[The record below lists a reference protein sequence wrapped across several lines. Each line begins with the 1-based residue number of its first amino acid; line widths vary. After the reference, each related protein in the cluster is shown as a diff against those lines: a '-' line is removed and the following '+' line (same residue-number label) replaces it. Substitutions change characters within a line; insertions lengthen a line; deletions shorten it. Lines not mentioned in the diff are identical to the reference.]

1 MRTCKSC
8 GSEKPLDQFAS
19 AGTVNGVEY
28 RRWLCIP
35 CYTKSKSARKEKL
48 RDRYYDLKK
57 TLKCVECGNDDFRVL
72 EFDHLDE
79 TTKEFSVA
87 EGMKLGYAFSRIE
100 DEIKKCQVLCA
111 NCHRIK
117 TYERGL
123 GLNFRM

>member
-1 MRTCKSC
+1 MRTCRDC
-8 GSEKPLDQFAS
+8 GKEKPLDQFAS

-35 CYTKSKSARKEKL
+35 CYSKSKLARKSKI

-72 EFDHLDE
+72 EFDHLNE
-79 TTKEFSVA
+79 TTKLFA
-87 EGMKLGYAFSRIE
+87 IGEGMKLGYAFSKIE
-100 DEIKKCQVLCA
+100 EEIKKCQVLCA

-117 TYERGL
+117 TYEKGL
-123 GLNFRM
+123 GLNFRV